1 MNQGLWELTDGRYCS
16 AEYDGG
22 AEHDRGAEH
31 VVLMVQAM
39 LVLMVLTMFC
49 LGGAML
55 VLDGADH
62 QTTMLHI
69 SSWISPVGV
78 VCTSHVYY
86 SWWRHQLQ
94 ESFSM
99 SDLYVSSRILV

>member
-1 MNQGLWELTDGRYCS
+1 MLVLNMFCL
-16 AEYDGG
+16 GG
-22 AEHDRGAEH
+22 TSHFDA
-31 VVLMVQAM
+31 LMVLAM

-78 VCTSHVYY
+78 VCMSHVYY
-86 SWWRHQLQ
+86 S
-94 ESFSM
+94 
-99 SDLYVSSRILV
+99 